1 MASPT
6 RGFARDLRVSDFVRD
21 EISKIL
27 SFEIK
32 DPRIGL
38 TSVTDVRVS
47 RDLSYSDIYV
57 SSLSVKSEA
66 DQKELLVVLNHAAG
80 FMRSVIAK
88 RHSMRKT
95 PRLRFHYDELL
106 KNGPRL
112 DALIDKALDQDRSGD
127 VDGT

>member
-1 MASPT
+1 MASQT
-6 RGFARDLRVSDFVRD
+6 RSFARDLRVGDFIRD

-57 SSLSVKSEA
+57 SSLSVSSEA
-66 DQKELLVVLNHAAG
+66 DQNELLAVLNHAAG
-80 FMRSVIAK
+80 FMRSAIAK

-95 PRLRFHYDELL
+95 PRLRFHYDDLA
-106 KNGPRL
+106 NTGPRL
-112 DALIDKALDQDRSGD
+112 DALIDKALAQDRVGGE
-127 VDGT
+127 DGT

>member
-6 RGFARDLRVSDFVRD
+6 RSFARDLRVSDFVRD
-21 EISKIL
+21 EVSKIL

-66 DQKELLVVLNHAAG
+66 DQKELLVVLNNAAG

-106 KNGPRL
+106 KNGPKI

-127 VDGT
+127 ADGT